1 MTIEK
6 NSIIFVSLIKNI
18 MYVSEYMRTI
28 TAISFKM
35 ILHVG
40 VENKR
45 LITYLQCIK
54 ISSDSYSF
62 TK

>member
-1 MTIEK
+1 M
-6 NSIIFVSLIKNI
+6 
-18 MYVSEYMRTI
+18 VSEYMRTI

-35 ILHVG
+35 ILG
-40 VENKR
+40 IENKR
-45 LITYLQCIK
+45 LTTYLQCIE